1 MTTAAPAV
9 AMLLLI
15 LALNSGTSEAVQV
28 QVEGLS
34 FSLEDVR
41 TLQKLTQGPS
51 RPGSS
56 TSPRM
61 RARSWLVCSH
71 PALPNAFQAL
81 CDQHNN
87 ASPSLLGLSMM
98 PMDVCEICAYAAC
111 TGC

>member
-1 MTTAAPAV
+1 MTTTAPAV

-15 LALNSGTSEAVQV
+15 LALNSGSSEAVQV
-28 QVEGLS
+28 EVEGLS

-41 TLQKLTQGPS
+41 MLQKLTQGPS
-51 RPGSS
+51 RPGSA
-56 TSPRM
+56 SPRL
-61 RARSWLVCSH
+61 RASSWLVCSH